1 MNGKHHAME
10 KTVLP
15 VAFAFALCE
24 DKRAMQSFARM
35 SDGERKVVLLRA
47 ERARTKADMQLIVSS
62 LSDSVG
68 CHEDH

>member
-1 MNGKHHAME
+1 MM

-15 VAFAFALCE
+15 IGFAFALTQ
-24 DKRAMQSFARM
+24 DKRAMQNFARM
-35 SDGERKVVLLRA
+35 SDGERKAVLLRA
-47 ERARTKADMQLIVSS
+47 ERARTRADMQLIVSS